1 MKIMQNIMEE
11 LDTDEKNCWCVHIN
25 YIIKEQ

>member
-1 MKIMQNIMEE
+1 MKILQNIMEE
-11 LDTDEKNCWCVHIN
+11 LDTDEKNSWYVCIN

>member
-11 LDTDEKNCWCVHIN
+11 LDTDKKNSWYVQIN